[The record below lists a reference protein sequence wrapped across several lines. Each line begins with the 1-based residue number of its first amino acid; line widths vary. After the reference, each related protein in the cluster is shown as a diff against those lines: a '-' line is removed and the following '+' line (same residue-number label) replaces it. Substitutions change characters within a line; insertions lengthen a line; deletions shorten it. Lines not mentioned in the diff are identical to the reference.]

1 MPLIICE
8 VNLILTW
15 SESYVISD
23 STTQDAYDYADPAV
37 PEIRAPEIWFSKL
50 KIQNCMFQLLLYQLK
65 MIINY
70 FKS

>member
-37 PEIRAPEIWFSKL
+37 PEIRAPEIWFLKL
-50 KIQNCMFQLLLYQLK
+50 KI
-65 MIINY
+65 
-70 FKS
+70 

>member
-37 PEIRAPEIWFSKL
+37 PEIRAQEIWFLKL

>member
-37 PEIRAPEIWFSKL
+37 PEIRAPEIWILKL

>member
-37 PEIRAPEIWFSKL
+37 PEIRAPEIWFLKL

-70 FKS
+70 LKS